1 MPETTRELPLF
12 PLPEVILF
20 PNAPLKLHIFEMKYR
35 QMLSTILEGDHCFGV
50 LLWNPALRRPSTV
63 GCRAEVIQVEKL
75 PDGRSNILTIG
86 RRRFRVLE
94 TSNDRPYLVGRV
106 EEFEDK
112 KEKYSLTGLSAEV
125 DNILRDVVRLSAKL
139 RDKRMD
145 YPEDVPTD
153 PLELSFWVAGSLLGL
168 SVEQQALLEMDETAA
183 RLRREAELLDGI
195 RKELAARTVLKD
207 ALR

>member
-1 MPETTRELPLF
+1 MAQLTRELPLF
-12 PLPEVILF
+12 PLPEVVLF
-20 PNAPLKLHIFEMKYR
+20 PSAPLPLHIFEMRYR
-35 QMLSTILEGDHCFGV
+35 QMLSTVMETDKCFGV
-50 LLWNPALRRPSTV
+50 LLWNPALKGPASV
-63 GCRAEVIQVEKL
+63 GCRTEIVQVERL

-94 TSNDRPYLVGRV
+94 IVQEKPYLIGRI

-112 KEKYSLTGLSAEV
+112 KEKYSLDGLAAEV

-145 YPEDVPTD
+145 YPDDVPD
-153 PLELSFWVAGSLLGL
+153 NPLDLSFWVASSLIGL
-168 SVEQQALLEMDETAA
+168 ASEQQALLELDETAV
-183 RLRREAELLDGI
+183 RLRREAEILDGI

>member
-1 MPETTRELPLF
+1 MEQSTRELPLF
-12 PLPEVILF
+12 PLPDVVLF
-20 PNAPLKLHIFEMKYR
+20 PSAPLPMHIFEMRYR
-35 QMLSTILEGDHCFGV
+35 QMLSSILDTDKCFGV
-50 LLWNPALRRPSTV
+50 LLYNPTLRGPSKV
-63 GCRAEVIQVEKL
+63 GCRTEVVQVEKL

-94 TSNDRPYLVGRV
+94 IVREKPYLVGRV

-112 KEKYSLTGLSAEV
+112 KAKYTLGGLAAEV

-139 RDKRMD
+139 RDKRND
-145 YPEDVPTD
+145 YPDDIPEDA
-153 PLELSFWVAGSLLGL
+153 LELSFWVASSLVGLSGEQQSLLEL
-168 SVEQQALLEMDETAA
+168 DDTAA
-183 RLRREAELLDGI
+183 RLRREAEILDNI

>member
-1 MPETTRELPLF
+1 MPEKTRELPLF

-20 PNAPLKLHIFEMKYR
+20 PDAPLRLHIFEMKYR

-50 LLWNPALRRPSTV
+50 LLWNPILRRPASV
-63 GCRAEVIQVEKL
+63 GCRAEVVQVEKL

-94 TSNDRPYLVGRV
+94 TSHDRPYLVGRV

-112 KEKYSLTGLSAEV
+112 KAKHSLTGLSAEV
-125 DNILRDVVRLSAKL
+125 DNMLRDVVRLSAKL
-139 RDKRMD
+139 RDKCMD
-145 YPEDVPTD
+145 YPDDVPTD

-183 RLRREAELLDGI
+183 RLRREAELLDNI